1 MEQIMKRFFR
11 SSIITSLIL
20 LLLGILLIFQSE
32 TTIMMISYVIGGVL
46 VAIGVLALIR
56 YVNAGDSPAA
66 RNELDIVYGIVTAI
80 FGIIIMCLL
89 MGFLIY
95 KTLKIVYLNK
105 NDNYNDFINEFI
117 KNKKINFTISLI
129 INILLLFSFYIMVAG
144 FGAYFEQELGI
155 NTYIG
160 SIGFALFCSIVFF
173 LNVNGVL
180 KISNIIVPLLIMFI
194 VFIGIKNIFYLKDI
208 ELIQIKNNWLNSSI
222 IYTSY
227 NLILLIPVLISLRN
241 QITQE
246 KNIKYIAIFSSG
258 LMIFLS
264 IMIFLLLLNENI
276 ICLRKQEMPAVY
288 VISKNFSQ
296 YRNLYAFIILA
307 SIFTTAISVEIG
319 FLKNVSKNK
328 KSYTQVVI
336 FMCITSVLITKFGFS
351 KILNFIYPIFG
362 YIGIIQIILLITKKL
377 RNNIAKS

>member
-1 MEQIMKRFFR
+1 MKEIISITLVIIGALVGAGFASGQEIFSFFYVYGKN
-11 SSIITSLIL
+11 
-20 LLLGILLIFQSE
+20 GIL
-32 TTIMMISYVIGGVL
+32 
-46 VAIGVLALIR
+46 
-56 YVNAGDSPAA
+56 
-66 RNELDIVYGIVTAI
+66 
-80 FGIIIMCLL
+80 GIIIMCLL

-105 NDNYNDFINEFI
+105 NDNYNDFLNEFI
-117 KNKKINFTISLI
+117 KNKKINFIISLI

-144 FGAYFEQELGI
+144 F
-155 NTYIG
+155 G

-180 KISNIIVPLLIMFI
+180 KISNIIVPVLILFI

-276 ICLRKQEMPAVY
+276 TCLRKQEMPAVY

-307 SIFTTAISVEIG
+307 SIFTTAISVGIG
-319 FLKNVSKNK
+319 FLKNVSKSK